1 MRIMGVLTQ
10 MCPPKA
16 AFTERNLGDLSDKIY
31 IVTGSNT
38 GVGKELAQI
47 LYSKNAAVYVAAR
60 SQAKATEA
68 IDAIRAA
75 CPSSTGR
82 LEFLALDLSDLEA
95 VAKSAKEFLAREP
108 KLDVL
113 FNNAG
118 VMHPPQGSKTKQG
131 YELQLG
137 VNNLGH
143 VLFTELLTP
152 LLAQTAKSYESSSSN
167 AVRVVW
173 VSSLYS
179 EMGSPKGGFDPDNMN
194 YEKKDESTF
203 YKYSVSKAGTY
214 YQGSEYAKRNKD
226 KGIISMSVNPGNL
239 NSDLQ
244 RHGTSGLLAKINQKI
259 ILFPP
264 INGAYSELFCGLS
277 PEVTAEKSGSYAIPW
292 GRFAKIRED
301 IDNGSRSLQEGGT
314 GMAAKWYDWCLERVE
329 PFMT

>member
-1 MRIMGVLTQ
+1 MGILTQ
-10 MCPPKA
+10 MWPPKP
-16 AFTERNLGDLSDKIY
+16 AFTERNLDSLTDKVY

-47 LYSKNAAVYVAAR
+47 LYSKNATVYVAAR

-68 IDAIRAA
+68 IDAIRTA

-82 LEFLALDLSDLEA
+82 LEFLALDLSNLEA
-95 VAKSAKEFLAREP
+95 VAKSAKEFLTRES

-143 VLFTELLTP
+143 LLFTELLTP
-152 LLAQTAKSYESSSSN
+152 LLAQTVRSYLPFSKD

-179 EMGSPKGGFDPDNMN
+179 ELGSPNGGFDPDNMN
-194 YEKKDESTF
+194 YEKKDEGTF
-203 YKYSVSKAGTY
+203 YKYSVSKAGIY
-214 YQGSEYAKRNKD
+214 YQGSEYAKRHKD
-226 KGIISMSVNPGNL
+226 KGIISISVNPGNL
-239 NSDLQ
+239 RSELQ
-244 RHGTSGLLAKINQKI
+244 RHHDRGLLSKINGKI
-259 ILFPP
+259 LLFPP

-277 PEVTAEKSGSYAIPW
+277 PEVTAQKSGSYAIPW
-292 GRFAKIRED
+292 GRLAKIRED
-301 IDNGSRSLQEGGT
+301 IDNGSRSVQEGGT
-314 GMAAKWYDWCLERVE
+314 GMAEKWYDWCLERVE

>member
-1 MRIMGVLTQ
+1 MGIFTQ
-10 MCPPKA
+10 MWPPKP
-16 AFTERNLGDLSDKIY
+16 AFTEQNLGDLTGKVY

-68 IDAIRAA
+68 IEDIRKAFPA
-75 CPSSTGR
+75 STGR
-82 LEFLALDLSDLEA
+82 LEFLALDLADLEA
-95 VAKSAKEFLAREP
+95 VAKSAKEFIARET

-118 VMHPPQGSKTKQG
+118 VMHPPQGSVTKQG

-152 LLAQTAKSYESSSSN
+152 LLAQTAAKSAPNS
-167 AVRVVW
+167 VRVIW

-179 EMGSPKGGFDPDNMN
+179 ELGSPKGGIDPNN
-194 YEKKDESTF
+194 LGLTKKEQSIY
-203 YKYSVSKAGTY
+203 YKYSVSKAGVY
-214 YQGSEYAKRNKD
+214 YQGAEYAKKYKD

-239 NSDLQ
+239 RSDLQ
-244 RHGTSGLLAKINQKI
+244 RYGENGIIHKISKRVV
-259 ILFPP
+259 LFPP

-277 PEVTAEKSGSYAIPW
+277 PEVTADKSGSYAIPW
-292 GRFAKIRED
+292 GRLARIRED
-301 IDNGSRSLQEGGT
+301 IEKGTKSPEEGGS
-314 GMAAKWYDWCLERVE
+314 GLGKIWYDWCMEQVG
-329 PFMT
+329 PFMQ

>member
-1 MRIMGVLTQ
+1 MQV
-10 MCPPKA
+10 
-16 AFTERNLGDLSDKIY
+16 Y

-47 LYSKNAAVYVAAR
+47 LYSKNATVYVAAR
-60 SQAKATEA
+60 SQVKATEA
-68 IDAIRAA
+68 IDAIRTA

-82 LEFLALDLSDLEA
+82 LEFLALDLADLEA
-95 VAKSAKEFLAREP
+95 VAKSAKEFLTRES

-118 VMHPPQGSKTKQG
+118 LMHPPQGSKTKQG

-143 VLFTELLTP
+143 LLFTELLTP
-152 LLAQTAKSYESSSSN
+152 LLAQTARSYRSFSKDT
-167 AVRVVW
+167 VRVVW

-203 YKYSVSKAGTY
+203 YKYS
-214 YQGSEYAKRNKD
+214 
-226 KGIISMSVNPGNL
+226 SVNPGNL
-239 NSDLQ
+239 RSDLQ
-244 RHGTSGLLAKINQKI
+244 RYHTGSLLSKISPKI
-259 ILFPP
+259 LLFPP

-301 IDNGSRSLQEGGT
+301 IDNGSRSVQEGGT
-314 GMAAKWYDWCLERVE
+314 GMAEKWYDWCLERVE

>member
-1 MRIMGVLTQ
+1 MGVLTQ
-10 MCPPKA
+10 MWPPKP
-16 AFTERNLGDLSDKIY
+16 AFTEHNLGNLSDKVF

-47 LYSKNAAVYVAAR
+47 LYSKNAAVYIAAR

-68 IDAIRAA
+68 IDAIRTV

-95 VAKSAKEFLAREP
+95 VAKSAKDFLKRES

-143 VLFTELLTP
+143 LLFTELLTP
-152 LLAQTAKSYESSSSN
+152 LLASTARSYLPFSTN

-194 YEKKDESTF
+194 YEKKDEGTF
-203 YKYSVSKAGTY
+203 YKYSVSKAGVY
-214 YQGSEYAKRNKD
+214 YQGTEYAKRHKD
-226 KGIISMSVNPGNL
+226 KGIISVTVNPGNL
-239 NSDLQ
+239 RSDLQ
-244 RHGTSGLLAKINQKI
+244 RHHGDGLLKKINKKI

-277 PEVTAEKSGSYAIPW
+277 PEVTAEKSGSYVIPW
-292 GRFAKIRED
+292 GRIAKIRED
-301 IDNGSRSLQEGGT
+301 IENGSRSIQEGGT
-314 GMAAKWYDWCLERVE
+314 GMAEKWYDWCFERIE

>member
-1 MRIMGVLTQ
+1 MAETSSQETPLQDRTPSSKLISIKLV
-10 MCPPKA
+10 
-16 AFTERNLGDLSDKIY
+16 Y

-47 LYSKNAAVYVAAR
+47 LYSKKATVYIAAR
-60 SQAKATEA
+60 SQEKATEA

-75 CPSSTGR
+75 CPTSTGR

-95 VAKSAKEFLAREP
+95 VAKSAKEFISRES

-143 VLFTELLTP
+143 LLFTELLTP
-152 LLAQTAKSYESSSSN
+152 LLAQTAKSYPASSPN
-167 AVRVVW
+167 KVRVVW

-194 YEKKDESTF
+194 YEKKDQSTF
-203 YKYSVSKAGTY
+203 YKYSVSKAGVY
-214 YQGSEYAKRNKD
+214 YQGSEYARRHKGH
-226 KGIISMSVNPGNL
+226 GIISLTVNPGNL
-239 NSDLQ
+239 RSDLQ
-244 RHGTSGLLAKINQKI
+244 RYYGDGMIQRLNKKIL
-259 ILFPP
+259 LFPP

-277 PEVTAEKSGSYAIPW
+277 PEVTADKSGSYVIPW

-301 IDNGSRSLQEGGT
+301 IDKGSRTVKEGGT
-314 GMAAKWYDWCLERVE
+314 GMAQKWYDWCLERVE
-329 PFMT
+329 PFMQ

>member
-1 MRIMGVLTQ
+1 MMGILTQ
-10 MCPPKA
+10 MWPPKP
-16 AFTERNLGDLSDKIY
+16 AFTEHNLDNLTDKVY

-47 LYSKNAAVYVAAR
+47 LYSKNATVYVAAR
-60 SQAKATEA
+60 SQAKGTEA
-68 IDAIRAA
+68 IDAIRTAF
-75 CPSSTGR
+75 PSSTGR

-95 VAKSAKEFLAREP
+95 VAKSAKEFLTRES

-143 VLFTELLTP
+143 LLFAELLTP
-152 LLAQTAKSYESSSSN
+152 LLAQTARGYLPYSKN

-194 YEKKDESTF
+194 YEKKDEGAF

-214 YQGSEYAKRNKD
+214 YQGAEYAKRHRD
-226 KGIISMSVNPGNL
+226 KGIISLVGPAVETNKDVN
-239 NSDLQ
+239 SARADKVAVCQ
-244 RHGTSGLLAKINQKI
+244 SG
-259 ILFPP
+259 
-264 INGAYSELFCGLS
+264 
-277 PEVTAEKSGSYAIPW
+277 KSQI
-292 GRFAKIRED
+292 
-301 IDNGSRSLQEGGT
+301 
-314 GMAAKWYDWCLERVE
+314 
-329 PFMT
+329 

>member
-1 MRIMGVLTQ
+1 MGIITQ
-10 MCPPKA
+10 MWPPKP
-16 AFTERNLGDLSDKIY
+16 AFTEENLGDLSGKVF

-47 LYSKNAAVYVAAR
+47 LYSKKATVYVAAR

-68 IDAIRAA
+68 IQDIRSAFPA
-75 CPSSTGR
+75 STGR

-95 VAKSAKEFLAREP
+95 VAKSAKEFITRES

-143 VLFTELLTP
+143 LLFTELLTP
-152 LLAQTAKSYESSSSN
+152 LLAQTAASYPASLPNS
-167 AVRVVW
+167 VRVVW

-179 EMGSPKGGFDPDNMN
+179 EMGSPKGGFDPENMG
-194 YEKKDESTF
+194 YTKKEQSTY
-203 YKYSVSKAGTY
+203 YKYSVSKAGVY
-214 YQGSEYAKRNKD
+214 YQAAEYAKRYKN
-226 KGIISMSVNPGNL
+226 KGIISLSVNPGNL
-239 NSDLQ
+239 RSDLQ
-244 RHGTSGLLAKINQKI
+244 RYYGEGMLSKLNKKI

-292 GRFAKIRED
+292 GRFARIRED
-301 IDNGSRSLQEGGT
+301 IERGSRSTKDGGT
-314 GMAAKWYDWCLERVE
+314 GMGKMWYDWCLEQVE
-329 PFMT
+329 PFMQ